1 MHGSFYYCFC
11 FLFFDFF
18 LFLIL
23 QIVSIQFEFMDTY
36 CPKELHNTR
45 SDDVVINKL
54 ENLIVR
60 RGIVIDSSSNEEQ

>member
-1 MHGSFYYCFC
+1 
-11 FLFFDFF
+11 
-18 LFLIL
+18 
-23 QIVSIQFEFMDTY
+23 MDTY